1 MQSLSWAPEHS
12 AALREFVE
20 RGMSFADAADAV
32 NARFGTAYSR
42 SAAIG
47 RAKRM
52 GLVVSGRPEDR
63 LAMVPRM
70 QKGPKARGNGTGMR
84 SGHRAA
90 AAGSPP
96 SVPERAEPVKLRCV
110 GIQPRLLS
118 LTELED
124 GDCRYPYGGDKDGD
138 AITFCG
144 HPRFGGSFYCAPHF
158 CLTRA
163 PAADV
168 ERPAGPF
175 GLRLVEAA

>member
-12 AALREFVE
+12 AALRVFVD
-20 RGMSFADAADAV
+20 RGMSYADAADAV
-32 NARFGTAYSR
+32 NARFGTAYTR

-52 GLVVSGRPEDR
+52 GLVVGGRPEDR

-70 QKGPKARGNGTGMR
+70 QKGPNARGSGTKM
-84 SGHRAA
+84 RAA
-90 AAGSPP
+90 HCAGAAMSPT
-96 SVPERAEPVKLRCV
+96 SVPERVEPLKLRCV
-110 GIQPRLLS
+110 GIRPRLLS
-118 LTELED
+118 LAELED

-144 HPRFGGSFYCAPHF
+144 HPRSRGSSYCAPHF
-158 CLTRA
+158 HLTRA
-163 PAADV
+163 PPVDV

-175 GLRLVEAA
+175 VLRLVEAA